1 MRRQAITIALL
12 AAGGLMAPASWA
24 SAQEPEVVHLEHGP
38 NRLMRIMLD
47 RRARLGIKVNLQ
59 ARPTDSIGAYVDAV
73 TPGGPAA
80 QAGIRSGDIITKL
93 NGKSV
98 LAGGAAE
105 DGERDAHAH
114 ESGPGLRLIELAARL
129 EPNDTVAVEY
139 RRGKDR
145 RTASVVTAEEPDL
158 VFGPGEGGRFSF
170 RFPGP
175 DRPGP
180 GQRVPAGEFLERFE
194 TAGPHWEFFSG
205 SPLGRLELAPLNSDL
220 GRYFG
225 TDEGV
230 LVISAP
236 KDSALGLRGGD
247 VVLAVDGRAPSS
259 PSHLLRILRSY
270 ETGET
275 FKLDIMRNRKRETVT
290 ARLGSRND

>member
-1 MRRQAITIALL
+1 
-12 AAGGLMAPASWA
+12 
-24 SAQEPEVVHLEHGP
+24 
-38 NRLMRIMLD
+38 MRIMMD

-59 ARPTDSIGAYVDAV
+59 ARETDSIGAYVDAV

-93 NGKSV
+93 DGKSV

-105 DGERDAHAH
+105 DSDVHTH
-114 ESGPGLRLIELAARL
+114 ESLPGLRLIELAARL

-145 RTASVVTAEEPDL
+145 RTASVVTAEEPEM
-158 VFGPGEGGRFSF
+158 VFGPGEGKRFDF
-170 RFPGP
+170 RF
-175 DRPGP
+175 RGP
-180 GQRVPAGEFLERFE
+180 GEPGGRVRVGDFMEHFE
-194 TAGPHWEFFSG
+194 TAGPHWQFFSG

-225 TDEGV
+225 TEEGV
-230 LVISAP
+230 LVISSP

-247 VVLAVDGRAPSS
+247 VILAVDGRKPSS

-270 ETGET
+270 ESGET

-290 ARLGSRND
+290 ARLGKRDD

>member
-1 MRRQAITIALL
+1 MRRHALIGALL
-12 AAGGLMAPASWA
+12 AAGGFGTAAPAA
-24 SAQEPEVVHLEHGP
+24 SAQEPEVIHLEHGP
-38 NRLMRIMLD
+38 DRLMRIMLD

-59 ARPTDSIGAYVDAV
+59 ARQTDSIGAYVDAV
-73 TPGGPAA
+73 TPGGPAD
-80 QAGIRSGDIITKL
+80 QAGIRSGDIITRL

-105 DGERDAHAH
+105 GDAVHAR
-114 ESGPGLRLIELAARL
+114 ESLPGLRLIELAAKL

-145 RTASVVTAEEPDL
+145 RTASVVTAEEPEMALGGLGDGRFG
-158 VFGPGEGGRFSF
+158 VRFFGRDGPGD
-170 RFPGP
+170 GP
-175 DRPGP
+175 
-180 GQRVPAGEFLERFE
+180 RVRVNDFMERFE
-194 TAGPHWEFFSG
+194 SAGPRWSYFSG

-225 TDEGV
+225 TEEGI

-236 KDSALGLRGGD
+236 KDSALALKGGD
-247 VVLAVDGRAPSS
+247 VILAVDGREPSS

-270 ETGET
+270 ESGET

-290 ARLGSRND
+290 SRIGERGS

>member
-1 MRRQAITIALL
+1 MRRQAIIGALL
-12 AAGGLMAPASWA
+12 AAGGLTAPAPWA

-38 NRLMRIMLD
+38 DRLMRIMLD

-59 ARPTDSIGAYVDAV
+59 ARQTDSIGAYVDAV

-98 LAGGAAE
+98 LAGGRAE
-105 DGERDAHAH
+105 DGEVHAH
-114 ESGPGLRLIELAARL
+114 ESLPGLRLIELAARL

-145 RTASVVTAEEPDL
+145 RTASVVTAEEPEM

-175 DRPGP
+175 DLPGA
-180 GQRVPAGEFLERFE
+180 GHRVPVGEFRERFE
-194 TAGPHWEFFSG
+194 TAGPHWQFLSG

-236 KDSALGLRGGD
+236 KDSALRLRGGD
-247 VVLAVDGRAPSS
+247 VVLTVDGRAPSS
-259 PSHLLRILRSY
+259 PAHLLRILRSY

-290 ARLGSRND
+290 ARIGEPES

>member
-1 MRRQAITIALL
+1 MRRHALIGALL
-12 AAGGLMAPASWA
+12 AGGLGATAPLAQ
-24 SAQEPEVVHLEHGP
+24 AQEPEVVHLERGP
-38 NRLMRIMLD
+38 DHLMRIMLD

-59 ARPTDSIGAYVDAV
+59 ARQTDSIGAYVDAV
-73 TPGGPAA
+73 TPGGPAD
-80 QAGIRSGDIITKL
+80 QAGIRSGDIITRL
-93 NGKSV
+93 GGKSV

-105 DGERDAHAH
+105 DDDRRGR
-114 ESGPGLRLIELAARL
+114 ESLPGLRLIELAAKL

-139 RRGKDR
+139 RRGKER
-145 RTASVVTAEEPDL
+145 RTASVVTAAERAMA
-158 VFGPGEGGRFSF
+158 FGMGDGDFDF
-170 RFPGP
+170 RYRGP
-175 DRPGP
+175 DRPGDP
-180 GQRVPAGEFLERFE
+180 RVRVKDFVGRIEA
-194 TAGPHWEFFSG
+194 AGPEMWAFFSG

-225 TDEGV
+225 TEEGV

-247 VVLAVDGRAPSS
+247 VVLAVDGRTPAS

-270 ETGET
+270 ESGET

-290 ARLGSRND
+290 SRLGERES

>member
-1 MRRQAITIALL
+1 MRRQAIIGALL
-12 AAGGLMAPASWA
+12 AAGGLSAPTSWA
-24 SAQEPEVVHLEHGP
+24 SAQEPEVIHLEHGP
-38 NRLMRIMLD
+38 DRLMRIMLD

-59 ARPTDSIGAYVDAV
+59 ARQTDSIGAYVDAV

-80 QAGIRSGDIITKL
+80 QAGIRSGDIITRL

-105 DGERDAHAH
+105 DGDLHAR
-114 ESGPGLRLIELAARL
+114 ESLPGLRLIELAARL
-129 EPNDTVAVEY
+129 EPNDTVPVEY

-145 RTASVVTAEEPDL
+145 RTASVVTADEPDV
-158 VFGPGEGGRFSF
+158 VFGPGEGGEFGF
-170 RFPGP
+170 RFMGPG
-175 DRPGP
+175 RPGGGP
-180 GQRVPAGEFLERFE
+180 LPAGDFLERFE
-194 TAGPHWEFFSG
+194 MAGPHWQFFSG

-236 KDSALGLRGGD
+236 KDSALGLRAGD
-247 VVLAVDGRAPSS
+247 VVLTVDGRAPSS

-290 ARLGSRND
+290 ARLGKRDD

>member
-1 MRRQAITIALL
+1 MRRQAIIGALL
-12 AAGGLMAPASWA
+12 AAGGLTAPTSWA
-24 SAQEPEVVHLEHGP
+24 TAQEPEVIHLEHGP
-38 NRLMRIMLD
+38 DRLMRIMLD

-59 ARPTDSIGAYVDAV
+59 ARQTDSIGAYVDAV

-80 QAGIRSGDIITKL
+80 RAGIRSGDIITRL

-105 DGERDAHAH
+105 DGDLHAQ
-114 ESGPGLRLIELAARL
+114 ESLPGLRLIELAARL
-129 EPNDTVAVEY
+129 EPNDTVPVEY

-145 RTASVVTAEEPDL
+145 RTASVVTANEPD
-158 VFGPGEGGRFSF
+158 VAFGPGEGGRFSF

-175 DRPGP
+175 DRPG
-180 GQRVPAGEFLERFE
+180 GGHSFPAGDFLERFE
-194 TAGPHWEFFSG
+194 MASPHWEFFSG

-270 ETGET
+270 ERGET

-290 ARLGSRND
+290 ARVGEHHD

>member
-1 MRRQAITIALL
+1 MRHQAIIGALL
-12 AAGGLMAPASWA
+12 TAGGLTAPASWA
-24 SAQEPEVVHLEHGP
+24 SAQEPETVHLERGP

-93 NGKSV
+93 DGKSV

-105 DGERDAHAH
+105 DDDTHPQ
-114 ESGPGLRLIELAARL
+114 ESRPGLRLIELAARL
-129 EPNDTVAVEY
+129 EPNDTVAMEY

-145 RTASVVTAEEPDL
+145 RTASVVTAEEPDM

-180 GQRVPAGEFLERFE
+180 GQRVPAGAFLERFE

-230 LVISAP
+230 LVINAP

-290 ARLGSRND
+290 ARIGTTDD

>member
-1 MRRQAITIALL
+1 MRRQAIIGALL
-12 AAGGLMAPASWA
+12 AAGGFTASGTVA
-24 SAQEPEVVHLEHGP
+24 AAQEPIRLERGP
-38 NRLMRIMLD
+38 DRLMRIMLD

-59 ARPTDSIGAYVDAV
+59 PRETDSIGAYVDAV

-80 QAGIRSGDIITKL
+80 QAGIQSGDLITKL
-93 NGKSV
+93 DGKSV

-105 DGERDAHAH
+105 GDDVHRR
-114 ESGPGLRLIELAARL
+114 ESLPGLRLIELAARL

-145 RTASVVTAEEPDL
+145 RTASVVTSEEPDL
-158 VFGPGEGGRFSF
+158 AFGPSGGGRFSF
-170 RFPGP
+170 RV
-175 DRPGP
+175 PGP
-180 GQRVPAGEFLERFE
+180 GRPGAGHRVPVGDFLERFE
-194 TAGPHWEFFSG
+194 TAGPHWEFFGG

-225 TDEGV
+225 TDQGV

-290 ARLGSRND
+290 ARIGEPDD

>member
-1 MRRQAITIALL
+1 MRRQAIIGAILT
-12 AAGGLMAPASWA
+12 AGGLTASPSWA
-24 SAQEPEVVHLEHGP
+24 SAQEPDVIHLERVP
-38 NRLMRIMLD
+38 DRLMRIMLE

-59 ARPTDSIGAYVDAV
+59 ARETDSIGAYVDAV

-80 QAGIRSGDIITKL
+80 QAGIRSGDLITKL
-93 NGKSV
+93 DGKSV

-105 DGERDAHAH
+105 DDDGHAH
-114 ESGPGLRLIELAARL
+114 ESLPGLRLIELAARL

-139 RRGKDR
+139 RRGNDR
-145 RTASVVTAEEPDL
+145 RIASVVTAKEPDMAIRL
-158 VFGPGEGGRFSF
+158 GDGGRFNF
-170 RFPGP
+170 RFRGS
-175 DRPGP
+175 DRPGAGP
-180 GQRVPAGEFLERFE
+180 RVPVGDFLERFE

-225 TDEGV
+225 TSEGV

-247 VVLAVDGRAPSS
+247 VVLSVDGRAPAS

-275 FKLDIMRNRKRETVT
+275 FKLDIMRNRKRETVN
-290 ARLGSRND
+290 ARIGTSDD